1 MNKRQR
7 QEGGLQHEEGD
18 GEQVVAVQG
27 DDDGEASSP
36 SSTVA
41 TSAEH
46 IEALQRIEDEYR
58 QLTSIEENLT
68 LALSRLRDEETSLRL
83 AHEQSSLSLREQRE
97 MISKRKEDEAAKRL
111 EEALLMMDDGDD
123 SEDSDQGRQAPV
135 GHRDE

>member
-1 MNKRQR
+1 MHNMNKRHR
-7 QEGGLQHEEGD
+7 QEGGLLHEEGD

-41 TSAEH
+41 ATNADH

-111 EEALLMMDDGDD
+111 EEALMDDGDD
-123 SEDSDQGRQAPV
+123 SDDSVQGLQAV
-135 GHRDE
+135 